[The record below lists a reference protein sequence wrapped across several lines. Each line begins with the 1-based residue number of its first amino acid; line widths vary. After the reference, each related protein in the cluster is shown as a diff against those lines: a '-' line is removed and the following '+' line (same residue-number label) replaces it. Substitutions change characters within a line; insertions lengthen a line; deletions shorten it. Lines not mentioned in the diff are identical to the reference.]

1 MEKAIPT
8 LYNID
13 LGLIDKRA
21 LQKGKHVGEE
31 TVGIIL
37 GHPALQ
43 STALWVF
50 SLFQPKKDNQ
60 QNLIPA
66 FSPALLIP
74 FLPPLLNR
82 RSSRNTNCFV
92 TAARFIVIKGK
103 RNKSEEERS
112 GNKKSRDQEIVLY

>member
-43 STALWVF
+43 STAL
-50 SLFQPKKDNQ
+50 
-60 QNLIPA
+60 
-66 FSPALLIP
+66 
-74 FLPPLLNR
+74 
-82 RSSRNTNCFV
+82 
-92 TAARFIVIKGK
+92 
-103 RNKSEEERS
+103 
-112 GNKKSRDQEIVLY
+112 